1 MKQDIYYT
9 ALCTYDSENK
19 EGFSWND
26 YIDWSELKH
35 LKELVSLDGN
45 LNSLAF
51 SLDID
56 AAEEWNYFIT
66 DHDMVMFYFSSLD
79 YVLSK
84 TDHLERFNL
93 LAIIKEP
100 GKEKANLNKDYN
112 FIGYD
117 LIEIGGNTSALTNCG
132 GFDETFL
139 PNDLNSYGLVSDYD
153 SAKQIREALPINN
166 PDEPHVNCYLYEVW
180 RHKTIGAKT
189 N

>member
-1 MKQDIYYT
+1 M
-9 ALCTYDSENK
+9 NK
-19 EGFSWND
+19 ELLYKASKMELHYFFSD
-26 YIDWSELKH
+26 RSHQMD
-35 LKELVSLDGN
+35 
-45 LNSLAF
+45 AF
-51 SLDID
+51 IRNRC
-56 AAEEWNYFIT
+56 ETE
-66 DHDMVMFYFSSLD
+66 
-79 YVLSK
+79 
-84 TDHLERFNL
+84 L